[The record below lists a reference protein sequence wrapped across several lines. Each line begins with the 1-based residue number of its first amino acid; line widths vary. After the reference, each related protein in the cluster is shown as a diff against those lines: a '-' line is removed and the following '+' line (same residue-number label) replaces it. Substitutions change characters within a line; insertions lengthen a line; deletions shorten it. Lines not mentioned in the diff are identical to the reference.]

1 MRITDEKPHNMS
13 ISPFFHE
20 LRSAY
25 QAEINDLTFDSE
37 GRDVLRQ
44 RLTERR
50 TELGFL
56 LQMMELSPE
65 MVAVIFH
72 QGFEFKK
79 PLVMDHLL
87 SQESDELPDW
97 ASLADAIVL
106 PPWAQDLSRVVLKQP
121 MGDWFLTVAAG
132 LEYMYNKPDG
142 LSAEAIDEEDGD
154 SADGQDDA
162 SRDEGRSADANGRAS
177 GGDDAADPIGGS
189 DGDDERD
196 ARAREEAGAD
206 WLAGQGFDRKD

>member
-1 MRITDEKPHNMS
+1 MNDEVWKYFVKVGLWQRQTKFDPRGWMSNFDDAEKPFAARLLEGFTYFS
-13 ISPFFHE
+13 
-20 LRSAY
+20 
-25 QAEINDLTFDSE
+25 NDLVTAMF
-37 GRDVLRQ
+37 R
-44 RLTERR
+44 
-50 TELGFL
+50 
-56 LQMMELSPE
+56 
-65 MVAVIFH
+65 AA
-72 QGFEFKK
+72 FKN
-79 PLVMDHLL
+79 L
-87 SQESDELPDW
+87 SQ
-97 ASLADAIVL
+97 
-106 PPWAQDLSRVVLKQP
+106 VVLKQP

-162 SRDEGRSADANGRAS
+162 SRDEGRIADANGRAS
-177 GGDDAADPIGGS
+177 GGDDAADPAGGS

>member
-1 MRITDEKPHNMS
+1 MEKQHAMS

-50 TELGFL
+50 KEIGFL

-79 PLVMDHLL
+79 PAVMDHLL
-87 SQESDELPDW
+87 GLESDELPEW

-106 PPWAQDLSRVVLKQP
+106 PPWAQDLSKVVLKQP

-132 LEYMYNKPDG
+132 LEYLYSQPDG
-142 LSAEAIDEEDGD
+142 TSAAPRDAEEDDGD
-154 SADGQDDA
+154 SADGNSAGEHANSNDD
-162 SRDEGRSADANGRAS
+162 R
-177 GGDDAADPIGGS
+177 ADPVVGP
-189 DGDDERD
+189 DGEGERD
-196 ARAREEAGAD
+196 ARAREEAGAE
-206 WLAGQGFDRKD
+206 WMAEQGFDRKD

>member
-1 MRITDEKPHNMS
+1 MKKQHTMS

-50 TELGFL
+50 RELGFL

-79 PLVMDHLL
+79 PAVMDHLL
-87 SQESDELPDW
+87 TQESDELPEW
-97 ASLADAIVL
+97 ASLADALVL
-106 PPWAQDLSRVVLKQP
+106 PPWAQDLSQVVLKQP

-142 LSAEAIDEEDGD
+142 TSAAPADEEDDSD
-154 SADGQDDA
+154 SADGPGN
-162 SRDEGRSADANGRAS
+162 S
-177 GGDDAADPIGGS
+177 GDDRTHDERADPVVGA

-206 WLAGQGFDRKD
+206 WMAEQGFDRKD

>member
-1 MRITDEKPHNMS
+1 MS

-44 RLTERR
+44 RLAERR
-50 TELGFL
+50 KELGFL
-56 LQMMELSPE
+56 LQMMALSPE

-79 PLVMDHLL
+79 PAVMDHLL
-87 SQESDELPDW
+87 MQEPDALPEW
-97 ASLADAIVL
+97 ESLADALVL
-106 PPWAQDLSRVVLKQP
+106 PRWAQELSKVVRKEP

-132 LEYMYNKPDG
+132 LEYMYHKADG
-142 LSAEAIDEEDGD
+142 TSAGPNDGEEEDAAAD
-154 SADGQDDA
+154 SADGRENA
-162 SRDEGRSADANGRAS
+162 GDENL
-177 GGDDAADPIGGS
+177 GDDRADPVGGS

-206 WLAGQGFDRKD
+206 WMAEQGFDRKD